1 MNTKEKTFQK
11 TWVVCLLALIC
22 CALWGSAFPFIK
34 IGYSLFAIDSAD
46 TASQILFA
54 GIRFFLAGVFAIVL
68 ASAAGRKILLPTKS
82 SLPKIGIISMF
93 QTVMQYFFFYV
104 GLAHTTGVNASIIE
118 AANVFLAIFISSLI
132 FRQESLDAK
141 KIFGCIVGFAG
152 VVLVNI
158 RPGSAMHFNLLGDGF
173 ILISAA
179 TYACSSVFLKHYS
192 ASENPVMLS
201 GYQFMFGGIVMAIP
215 AYLLGGRLGIP
226 SAKAV
231 CLLVYLALVSAVS
244 YSIWGMLL
252 KYNRVSRVT
261 VYGFMN
267 PVFGVILSAILLREG
282 QTFGIAALAALV
294 LVCAGIYI
302 VNRDTKN

>member
-34 IGYSLFAIDSAD
+34 IGYSLFVIDSAD

-68 ASAAGRKILLPTKS
+68 ASAAGRKMLLPTKS

-282 QTFGIAALAALV
+282 QTFGIAALAALI

-302 VNRDTKN
+302 VNRDTRS